1 MDEILKEVT
10 GKFENLEMRL
20 EVVKEKESRLRRE
33 AFNQLKHAT
42 YSVGLLFGLMTLLLV
57 ALVGSRSLKCR
68 VFYFTVFNSAVEIMV
83 SFLIFYFAFVRIQ
96 KLKEDLVKD
105 IREKIPTLRDDI
117 MSLTVKVAAFME
129 LQESTFLVPTKEL
142 LIVKLKKLKMQIL
155 KNGLHDME
163 KMVNEMLLCEMSV
176 ANWDQ
181 KMIIY
186 LAFASAEYAVI
197 LSIVSHMLFCR

>member
-42 YSVGLLFGLMTLLLV
+42 YSVGLLFGLMTLLLFPLV
-57 ALVGSRSLKCR
+57 ASRSLKCR
-68 VFYFTVFNSAVEIMV
+68 VFYFTVFNSAVEIMA

-105 IREKIPTLRDDI
+105 IREKIPSLRDDI
-117 MSLTVKVAAFME
+117 MSLTVKVARFME
-129 LQESTFLVPTKEL
+129 LQEDSDQESTTFLVPTKEL
-142 LIVKLKKLKMQIL
+142 LIVKLEKLKMQIL

-163 KMVNEMLLCEMSV
+163 KMVNEMLVCDMSV
-176 ANWDQ
+176 AN
-181 KMIIY
+181 
-186 LAFASAEYAVI
+186 
-197 LSIVSHMLFCR
+197 